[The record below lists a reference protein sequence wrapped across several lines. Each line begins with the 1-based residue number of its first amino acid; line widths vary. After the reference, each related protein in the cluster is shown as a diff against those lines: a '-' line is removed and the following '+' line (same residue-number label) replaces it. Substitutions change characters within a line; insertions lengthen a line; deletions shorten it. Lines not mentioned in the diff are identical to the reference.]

1 MDINL
6 MITSFPKLLDA
17 TVVTVKLLSLSLF
30 FGLFIGLLFAILRLS
45 KNKIINKFAYG
56 YSYVFRGTPLLVQI
70 FIIYFGLGNI
80 EYFRSTFLWVVFKEP
95 YWCAIIA
102 FALNTGAYT
111 SEILRSAFQ
120 TIKPGFIEAGKSLGI
135 SNKIIFYKIQI
146 PIAIR
151 QSLPA
156 YGNEIILMMKGTSLA
171 STVTLMDFDLMIN
184 SLPKLLGAT
193 VVTLK
198 LLSASLFFGLFIGLL
213 FAVLRLNKNKII
225 NKFAYTYSY
234 VFRGTPLL
242 VQIFIIYFG
251 LGQIEYFRSTFLW
264 VVFKEPYWCAIIA
277 FALNTGAYT
286 SEILRSAFQ
295 TIKPGLIEAGKS
307 LGISNKIIFYK
318 IQIPIAIR
326 QSLPAYGNEI
336 ILMMKGTSLAST
348 VTLMDLTGVAKYIIS
363 TTFKPIEV
371 FIVAG
376 GIYLFMTFIIHNVIK
391 FLEKKYSFN

>member
-1 MDINL
+1 MDFEL
-6 MITSFPKLLDA
+6 MINSFPKLLGA
-17 TVVTVKLLSLSLF
+17 TVITLKLLSVSLIV
-30 FGLFIGLLFAILRLS
+30 GLFIGLLFAILRLN
-45 KNKIINKFAYG
+45 KNFFINRFAYG

-70 FIIYFGLGNI
+70 FIIYFGLGQI
-80 EYFRSTFLWVVFKEP
+80 EYLRSTILWAILKEP

-120 TIKPGFIEAGKSLGI
+120 TIKPGI
-135 SNKIIFYKIQI
+135 
-146 PIAIR
+146 
-151 QSLPA
+151 
-156 YGNEIILMMKGTSLA
+156 
-171 STVTLMDFDLMIN
+171 
-184 SLPKLLGAT
+184 
-193 VVTLK
+193 
-198 LLSASLFFGLFIGLL
+198 
-213 FAVLRLNKNKII
+213 
-225 NKFAYTYSY
+225 
-234 VFRGTPLL
+234 
-242 VQIFIIYFG
+242 
-251 LGQIEYFRSTFLW
+251 
-264 VVFKEPYWCAIIA
+264 
-277 FALNTGAYT
+277 
-286 SEILRSAFQ
+286 
-295 TIKPGLIEAGKS
+295 IEAGKS

-391 FLEKKYSFN
+391 FLEKRYSY